1 MFQFNLGDLFIGGCL
16 LVVLV
21 LGASSILGGVI

>member
-1 MFQFNLGDLFIGGCL
+1 MFQINLGDLFIGGCL

-21 LGASSILGGVI
+21 LTSSSILGGAV